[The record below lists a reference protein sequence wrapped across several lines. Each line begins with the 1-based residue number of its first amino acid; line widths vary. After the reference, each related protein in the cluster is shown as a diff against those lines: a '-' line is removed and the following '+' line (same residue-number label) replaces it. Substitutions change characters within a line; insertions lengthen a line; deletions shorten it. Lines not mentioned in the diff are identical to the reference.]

1 MKKVTGILLMLAG
14 IFLLT
19 CAGALT
25 FLNMQRQEEAG
36 TEAANILMTFRE
48 KSETQQEEISVVPEK
63 IVPEQMRTM
72 STVEIDGVIYIGAI
86 QIPSLE
92 LQLPVIR
99 DWNSNNLQI
108 SPCLYSGSVYSD
120 DMVLCAHNYS
130 THFGRLQELHIGDA
144 VEFYTADGKLFRYT
158 VGEVETLAPTDVEDM
173 TNGEW
178 PLTLFTCTWGG
189 QSRVTVRC
197 ETA

>member
-48 KSETQQEEISVVPEK
+48 KSETQQEEISVVPEN

-120 DMVLCAHNYS
+120 DMVLCAHNYN